1 MDWGI
6 AGETVLV
13 MQILDPATVTG
24 AEYFNW
30 FFTLVMVFGLIAF
43 GLNVMVRLIARS

>member
-1 MDWGI
+1 MFELNGI
-6 AGETVLV
+6 TINT

-30 FFTLVMVFGLIAF
+30 FFTLIVVWALFCFGLQI
-43 GLNVMVRLIARS
+43 LVRLITRS

>member
-1 MDWGI
+1 MFELNGI
-6 AGETVLV
+6 TINA

-30 FFTLVMVFGLIAF
+30 FFTLITVFAMFCF
-43 GLNVMVRLIARS
+43 GLNLLVRIISRS